1 MFRLS
6 LIRWFRNSLEGVRVL
21 GVDFGLRRIGLA
33 LSDASGTLA
42 SAWQTLQAAG
52 NPRASAQ
59 AVSQVLRQA
68 RESGDE
74 RAASIAAIVVG
85 LPRRLNGADNDLS
98 QPARDFATALA
109 AATGLS
115 VSLQDERLSSHEAE
129 SQLAVREKDWRKRK
143 AQLDAAAAAVILQ
156 DYLDGAA
163 RRTVA
168 ADTDDGSEVPN
179 T

>member
-1 MFRLS
+1 M
-6 LIRWFRNSLEGVRVL
+6 GVRVL

-33 LSDASGTLA
+33 LSDESGLLA
-42 SAWQTLQAAG
+42 SAWQTVPAADS
-52 NPRASAQ
+52 PKASAQ
-59 AVSQVLRQA
+59 AIAQVLA
-68 RESGDE
+68 RARDGGDE
-74 RAASIAAIVVG
+74 RAGSIAAIVVG

-98 QPARDFATALA
+98 QPARDFAAALA
-109 AATGLS
+109 TAMGLK

-163 RRTVA
+163 RPAITT
-168 ADTDDGSEVPN
+168 DTDDGSEAPN